1 MEVSVVNPLFY
12 FKLFYVLAFL
22 FICFAVLYQGIKRG
36 YQIQSIL
43 LMLSTITLFT
53 VIGTRLVTI
62 PVEEWI
68 QIIFSNAE
76 VIYDNRSALG
86 GLLFGLVGLIIS
98 QRLLGFHK
106 PILDVYAW
114 AVPVG
119 LGIQKIGCFI
129 NGCCFGKPSEL
140 FWAVHYPHGSQAHY
154 SQWVSGFINQDEAFS
169 MSVHPVQLYETIGL
183 FLLGFTIW
191 RTRYYW
197 KKNLSVLLFSM
208 VLFLFFRFLIEFI
221 RDPASSQFEVIY
233 TYGIKNLQWMLLIIA
248 FLVALTLFIY
258 EKYLK
263 WDTVK
268 VRKYNYN
275 LKVDLILTILLSF
288 IIYIFSNLLT
298 QYELLSV
305 WIKFIPATLLTLYY
319 IFRKSEYTIYRL
331 ALSILLFIPIF
342 VFAQTYEKDSLT
354 TKKFRQL
361 DIGGS
366 FGDFYNEV
374 LYNPRSGECGTSY
387 DHEYLKNS
395 YNIGGIGYSQ
405 VTRKGSKENTFGVNL
420 HGGNIKTTRLST
432 GDVESNF
439 TFGLNPFYKHEGKWL
454 GIGAGFQLGNL
465 RKNTTD
471 KVKSGDLSKAIKK
484 HFILPEFYLRLGRR
498 DWFDIDYN
506 YGFLMP
512 SAFPTTYSR
521 VSMGSS
527 FGLGPDYNLRYGK
540 IYPINSDFIS
550 ARAMLTDHIGVNLMY
565 VLKEKN
571 RVYNDEASS
580 KILFSIN
587 YRFDFKTN

>member
-1 MEVSVVNPLFY
+1 
-12 FKLFYVLAFL
+12 
-22 FICFAVLYQGIKRG
+22 
-36 YQIQSIL
+36 
-43 LMLSTITLFT
+43 
-53 VIGTRLVTI
+53 
-62 PVEEWI
+62 
-68 QIIFSNAE
+68 
-76 VIYDNRSALG
+76 
-86 GLLFGLVGLIIS
+86 
-98 QRLLGFHK
+98 
-106 PILDVYAW
+106 
-114 AVPVG
+114 
-119 LGIQKIGCFI
+119 
-129 NGCCFGKPSEL
+129 
-140 FWAVHYPHGSQAHY
+140 
-154 SQWVSGFINQDEAFS
+154 
-169 MSVHPVQLYETIGL
+169 
-183 FLLGFTIW
+183 
-191 RTRYYW
+191 
-197 KKNLSVLLFSM
+197 
-208 VLFLFFRFLIEFI
+208 
-221 RDPASSQFEVIY
+221 
-233 TYGIKNLQWMLLIIA
+233 
-248 FLVALTLFIY
+248 
-258 EKYLK
+258 
-263 WDTVK
+263 
-268 VRKYNYN
+268 
-275 LKVDLILTILLSF
+275 
-288 IIYIFSNLLT
+288 
-298 QYELLSV
+298 
-305 WIKFIPATLLTLYY
+305 
-319 IFRKSEYTIYRL
+319 
-331 ALSILLFIPIF
+331 

-374 LYNPRSGECGTSY
+374 LYNPHSGQCGGTSY
-387 DHEYLKNS
+387 DHEYFKNNYS
-395 YNIGGIGYSQ
+395 IGGAGYSQ
-405 VTRKGSKENTFGVNL
+405 VSRTGYKENTFGVNL
-420 HGGNIKTTRLST
+420 HGGTIKTTRLST

-439 TFGLNPFYKHEGKWL
+439 IYGINPYYKHEAKWI

-465 RKNTTD
+465 RKNSTD
-471 KVKSGDLSKAIKK
+471 KVDSGDLSKAIKK